1 MNPFFNPSKQSASSG
16 FRLPM
21 SVLNDAAKRFKALKN
36 SPDPAAAAVNM
47 AMQSPAFSDYRGPA
61 DVKSLCAHL
70 AQKVGVDVSDI
81 FGLFGM

>member
-16 FRLPM
+16 FRLPL
-21 SVLNDAAKRFKALKN
+21 SVLNDAAKNFKALKN

-47 AMQSPAFSDYRGPA
+47 AMQSPAFSDYSGPA